1 MNTTVIRNEKDPYAF
16 AGNRAEEERR
26 LIAQSRVLD
35 PITEELLRQAGLG
48 PGMHVLD
55 LGSGAGDSAILAA
68 RLVGPTGSVLGIE
81 CSSDQAALARRRV
94 ADMGLD
100 NVAFREGDVAA
111 LSEVIAAHPMPIDAV
126 IGRLILM
133 WVPQRNAMLRTCAE
147 ALPPGTLVW
156 FLEPDMT
163 YDYAMPSSP
172 LWDRVRAWLVQTLDG
187 LGAENRMGPKLHRTF
202 REAGLPAPVLET
214 RTIMAEAQTAPA
226 WVIVNAIRA
235 LLPTME
241 QLGVAAP
248 SEVDLE
254 TLEDRLRA
262 ELTANDGAMIVPPLT
277 AAWARLPA

>member
-1 MNTTVIRNEKDPYAF
+1 MSTTVIRNEKDPYAF

-81 CSSDQAALARRRV
+81 CSSDQASLARRRV

-111 LSEVIAAHPMPIDAV
+111 LSEVIAAHPTPIDAV

-187 LGAENRMGPKLHRTF
+187 LGAENRMGPKLHRAF